1 MYIFHP
7 RKIGSKGG
15 MEREGG
21 RGGSKTKK
29 ERMKKL
35 NEWEDEKFTISHPKE
50 KIKRKGGEGGRVGR
64 RKKKRKRR
72 G

>member
-1 MYIFHP
+1 
-7 RKIGSKGG
+7 

-35 NEWEDEKFTISHPKE
+35 NEWEDEEFAISHPKE
-50 KIKRKGGEGGRVGR
+50 KIKRKGGGEWESRKGGR
-64 RKKKRKRR
+64 KKEKEKKDDDEKD

>member
-1 MYIFHP
+1 MGFFHP

-15 MEREGG
+15 MER
-21 RGGSKTKK
+21 GGSKNKK

-35 NEWEDEKFTISHPKE
+35 DEWEDEKFIIYHPKG
-50 KIKRKGGEGGRVGR
+50 KNKRKGGGGRVGR
-64 RKKKRKRR
+64 RKEKTKRKRR